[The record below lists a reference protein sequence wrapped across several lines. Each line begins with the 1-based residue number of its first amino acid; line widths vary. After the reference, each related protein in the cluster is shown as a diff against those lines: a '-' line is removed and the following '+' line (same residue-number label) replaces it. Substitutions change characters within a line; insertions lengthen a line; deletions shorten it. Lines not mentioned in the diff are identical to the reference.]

1 MNGVVVVDKPAGIT
15 SHDAV
20 DRVRRILGE
29 KKAGHTG
36 TLDPMATGV
45 LPVCVGEAT
54 KLASFLAADDKTYE
68 VTMRLGVRTDTL
80 DMTGR
85 VLDEQEPRVTGA
97 DVRAVLEGFAGT
109 ITQVP
114 PQYSAVKVRGR
125 ALYKWARKGVQLSPP
140 ARQVEIRAIRLRAV
154 EMPRVR
160 FDVTCS
166 KGTYVRTLCAD
177 MGERLGCGAALESLR
192 RTASGR
198 FRLEDAVSLEG
209 ASDAAVRERLER
221 ALIPP
226 ARALAGMGEIPVPP
240 HVEEQLRKGHQ
251 PDAGALAGLQI
262 PSLAAGDVV
271 KFTGGSGRLVALA
284 RMVVATADIPMLG
297 ARDRVARILR
307 VFIES

>member
-20 DRVRRILGE
+20 ERVRKLLGE

-54 KLASFLAADDKTYE
+54 KLASFLAGDDKTYE

-125 ALYKWARKGVQLSPP
+125 ALYKWARKGVRVEAP
-140 ARQVEIRAIRLRAV
+140 ARQVEIRAIRLRAI
-154 EMPRVR
+154 EPPRVR

-177 MGERLGCGAALESLR
+177 AGERLGCGAALESLR

-209 ASDAAVRERLER
+209 ASDAALRERLER
-221 ALIPP
+221 GLIPRHGP
-226 ARALAGMGEIPVPP
+226 
-240 HVEEQLRKGHQ
+240 LRGWGTSRF
-251 PDAGALAGLQI
+251 PR
-262 PSLAAGDVV
+262 SWR
-271 KFTGGSGRLVALA
+271 S
-284 RMVVATADIPMLG
+284 
-297 ARDRVARILR
+297 
-307 VFIES
+307 S